1 MAEVLE
7 WPFLLLNDMDALKNM
22 RQQDLFMSLKWG
34 LVLVSFSTW
43 SPWPGASFF
52 FFTYLMECFRCFYAG
67 RQEVFAAEELVKD
80 TCNEARLADNFRMK
94 ANKSLAVTK
103 GRNKELAL

>member
-1 MAEVLE
+1 MAFLATQGYGCAEEYEV
-7 WPFLLLNDMDALKNM
+7 AG
-22 RQQDLFMSLKWG
+22 SLYVPKVG
-34 LVLVSFSTW
+34 LSFGEFFNLVPLAW
-43 SPWPGASFF
+43 YQFF

-80 TCNEARLADNFRMK
+80 TRNEARLADNFRMK